1 MTARVRTAIVGTGSI
16 AAQHVQG
23 LRELSDRVDLVAVA
37 DVDLSKAHAFAEL
50 HGAAKAYPTLTEM
63 LERERPDLVQICTP
77 PRQHVGQVVQ
87 SLRGGALVLC
97 EKPLTLSLAE
107 CDQIER
113 AEKETGRFC
122 STVFQW
128 RFGSAAQCVKR
139 LLDDGV
145 LGSALV
151 VVGMTNWFR
160 DDAYYDV
167 PWRGKWDSEGG
178 GPTLGH
184 GIHCIDFVVWL
195 LGGWRQVD
203 ARLGRMV
210 RNVETEDVSVA
221 AVEFRGGALG
231 TLVTSVVSPRQET
244 RLRIDCERAT
254 VELVHLYGYTNAN
267 WQVTPA
273 EGCEDVADAWRELAV
288 DQGSTH
294 AAQLRHVLDCLEA
307 GTRPLTSGYGARATM
322 EMVTAIYRSGITGG
336 PTVPA
341 DLVPSDPFY
350 HQLHGGAED
359 WAAAPGAGAL
369 AAT

>member
-77 PRQHVGQVVQ
+77 PRQHVSQVVQ

-107 CDQIER
+107 CDRIER

-128 RFGSAAQCVKR
+128 RFGSAAQYVKR
-139 LLDDGV
+139 LLDGGV
-145 LGSALV
+145 LGSARV
-151 VVGMTNWFR
+151 VAGMTNWFR

-167 PWRGKWDSEGG
+167 PWRGKWETEGG

-184 GIHCIDFVVWL
+184 GIHCVDFVVWL
-195 LGGWRQVD
+195 LGGWVQVN
-203 ARLGRMV
+203 ARLGRLV
-210 RNVETEDVSVA
+210 RDVETEDVSVA

-231 TLVTSVVSPRQET
+231 TLVTSVLSPRQET

-254 VELVHLYGYTNAN
+254 IELVHLYGYTNAN

-273 EGCEDVADAWRELAV
+273 EGCEDVAQAWRELAE

-294 AAQLRHVLDCLEA
+294 AAQLRHVLDCLESGA
-307 GTRPLTSGYGARATM
+307 RPLTSGYGARSTM
-322 EMVTAIYRSGITGG
+322 EVVTAIYRSGITGA

-341 DLVPSDPFY
+341 DLVPADPFY
-350 HQLHGGAED
+350 HQLHGGAKG
-359 WAAAPGAGAL
+359 WAPVPGAL
-369 AAT
+369 ETL